1 MNLFIAGTDTGVGK
15 TFITAALCSDL
26 ITLGL
31 KVGIQKWVTT
41 GCSSGSG
48 DIQFIKSF
56 VAKVHGKETARK
68 LPASSPYCLSFP
80 ASPHLASALDEV
92 EIDADKIL
100 HEYKKM
106 ALMCQILLV
115 EGTGGIMV
123 PVTRSLLFSD
133 ILQRAMPLVI
143 LVARSGLGTINHT
156 LLTIE
161 ALRTRGLD
169 ILCVIL
175 NSVSPG
181 EGKDH
186 TSPVIVED
194 NIKIISELGRVDV
207 FGPVPFARDFD
218 QKEVWKQI
226 RPVAEMIK
234 IRFQNK

>member
-26 ITLGL
+26 INLGL
-31 KVGIQKWVTT
+31 KPGIQKWVTT
-41 GCSSGSG
+41 GSSSGSG

-56 VAKVHGKETARK
+56 VAKVHGKETARQ
-68 LPASSPYCLSFP
+68 LPASSPYCLSFA
-80 ASPHLASALDEV
+80 ASPHLASALDGV

-100 HEYKKM
+100 REYRKM
-106 ALMCQILLV
+106 GSICQILLV

-123 PVTRSLLFSD
+123 PVTRSLLSSD

-161 ALRTRGLD
+161 ALKTRGLD

-181 EGKDH
+181 EGKDD

-207 FGPVPFARDFD
+207 FGPVPFTRDFE
-218 QKEVWKQI
+218 KGEVWKQI
-226 RPVAEMIK
+226 RHVSKMIK
-234 IRFQNK
+234 MRFQNK